1 MSSGNP
7 LHPIPHPP
15 QLPLLGNLLS
25 LDASRP
31 MQSMQAL
38 ARQLGPIYWLKMP
51 GTKLVVVTSAAL
63 AEEVCDTTRFDK
75 CTIGTLRRLRPL
87 SHGLF
92 TSDTKERT
100 WSKPHGIL
108 MPNFTQKAMRGYH
121 PMMLDIAQQLVA
133 KWARLNADD
142 TVDVVRDMTALTLD
156 TIGLCG
162 FGYRFNS
169 FYREGFHP
177 FVDALT
183 RSLETVQRRRG
194 IPLEH
199 WRLRREMAQM
209 DRDVAY
215 MHGMVEAI
223 VRERRA
229 SGLGLAEM
237 PDLLS
242 YMLAGEDKASGERLD
257 DREIRDEC
265 IEFLIA
271 GHETTSNLLSFAL
284 VELMRHPEVLARARA
299 EVDAVF
305 GTDTAVWPEYAQ
317 VNQLPYVQQVLKETL
332 RLYPPAPGIGLQAR
346 ADTTIGGAMAY
357 PVPRRSLVILN
368 TLALH
373 RDPAVWGPDPGAFD
387 PDRFTRAAEAARPA
401 HAWKPFGN
409 GQRACIGR
417 QFAMQEATLV
427 LGLILQRFELL
438 DPGHY
443 QLRIREALTIKPE
456 GLRVR
461 VRARRH
467 AQPVAAPG
475 AQGPTP
481 SLAAPGILARGLTPQ
496 AGPAPAA
503 APAASPLPMAASGTP
518 LLVLHGSNGGTAE
531 DIARQLAEA
540 GRARGLAVT
549 VAPLDAH
556 ADTLAA
562 AVPEVLRAGGLL
574 LLVSASYNGTPPDNA
589 RALCAALA
597 KAAPADALAGLRYAV
612 FGCGNRDW
620 SSTYQAVPRQLDEA
634 LAARGAQRLLPR
646 GEGDA
651 REDLEADFQAWAAAL
666 WPTVAAAFERAPG
679 VAEAGAQGVGPG
691 APIGPAPAPAD
702 AAAVLPAPLQLLW
715 LPAAV
720 PPAATRLPGALP
732 LTVRVNRELQQPGAD
747 GQPPARSTRHLEFA
761 LPPGTEARW
770 QVGDHLALLPRN
782 PEALVQ
788 RALQRLGL
796 DGEARLQLAPPAPG
810 ARRWPH
816 LPYADQGPAQPL
828 HQLFAQALELQAPA
842 TRRQLQL
849 LAAHT
854 HCPHSSAQMAALASA
869 WQAAPDAPRP
879 SLLQLL
885 ERWPACEA
893 PLAALLPLWPALAPR
908 LYSVAS
914 SPLVDAQCVALT
926 VSVVDAPSRHDP
938 ALRHRGVCSSQL
950 QQARPGDVWW
960 GRLQRGVPGF
970 TLPDDPAVPLLMVAA
985 GSGMAPF
992 RGFAQQRAALQAA
1005 GARLGPALLVFG
1017 CRHPQVDAL
1026 HADELQAW
1034 AEQGVLEVQHAY
1046 SRLGPQP
1053 VYVQHLLAR
1062 QAGAVWTL
1070 LQQPGARVYVCG
1082 DGAHME
1088 PAVRAALQAIARQHG
1103 ALDDWLAGWQREQRY
1118 VMDVWSGG

>member
-1 MSSGNP
+1 MPSRNP

-38 ARQLGPIYWLKMP
+38 AQQLGPVYWLKMP

-75 CTIGTLRRLRPL
+75 STIGTLRRLRPL

-209 DRDVAY
+209 ERDVAY

-305 GTDTAVWPEYAQ
+305 GTDTAVWPDHAQ

-373 RDPAVWGPDPGAFD
+373 RDPAVWGPDPEAFD

-427 LGLILQRFELL
+427 LGLILQRFELV
-438 DPGHY
+438 DPSGY

-456 GLRVR
+456 GLHIH
-461 VRARRH
+461 VRARRL
-467 AQPVAAPG
+467 AQPVTVPASAGSAA
-475 AQGPTP
+475 
-481 SLAAPGILARGLTPQ
+481 R
-496 AGPAPAA
+496 GPAPAA
-503 APAASPLPMAASGTP
+503 AAPAAAAPAIPLLPVAAAGTP

-531 DIARQLAEA
+531 DIAQQLAEA

-556 ADTLAA
+556 ADTLPEAL
-562 AVPEVLRAGGLL
+562 PEVLRGGGLL

-589 RALCAALA
+589 RAFCAGLA
-597 KAAPADALAGLRYAV
+597 RPAAADALAGLRYAV
-612 FGCGNRDW
+612 FGCGHRDW
-620 SSTYQAVPRQLDEA
+620 SSTYQAVPRQIDAA

-651 REDLEADFQAWAAAL
+651 REDLDADFQAWAATL
-666 WPTVAAAFERAPG
+666 WPAVAAALG
-679 VAEAGAQGVGPG
+679 G
-691 APIGPAPAPAD
+691 APAGLAAPTQVD
-702 AAAVLPAPLQLLW
+702 SAAALPEPLALHW
-715 LPAAV
+715 LPAATV
-720 PPAATRLPGALP
+720 PAASRLPGALP
-732 LTVRVNRELQQPGAD
+732 LTVRVNRELQCGAN
-747 GQPPARSTRHLEFA
+747 GQPPERSTRHIEFS
-761 LPPGTEARW
+761 LPPGAEATW

-782 PEALVQ
+782 PDALVQ
-788 RALQRLGL
+788 RALRRLGL

-810 ARRWPH
+810 ARRWLH
-816 LPYADQGPAQPL
+816 LPYADEGAAQPL
-828 HQLFAQALELQAPA
+828 HQLFAEALELQAPA

-854 HCPHSSAQMAALASA
+854 RCPHTGGQMAALAA
-869 WQAAPDAPRP
+869 EWDAAPDAPRP

-908 LYSVAS
+908 HYSVAS
-914 SPLVDAQCVALT
+914 SPVVDAQRVALT
-926 VSVVDAPSRHDP
+926 VSVVDAPSRLDP
-938 ALRHRGVCSSQL
+938 AQRHRGVCSGQL
-950 QQARPGDVWW
+950 QQAQPGDVWW
-960 GRLQRGVPGF
+960 GRLQRGAPGF
-970 TLPDDPAVPLLMVAA
+970 TLPDDPTVPLLMVAA
-985 GSGMAPF
+985 GSGIAPF

-1017 CRHPQVDAL
+1017 CRHPQLDAL
-1026 HADELQAW
+1026 YADELQAW
-1034 AEQGVLEVQHAY
+1034 AKAGVLQLLYAH
-1046 SRLGPQP
+1046 SRQGAEP
-1053 VYVQHLLAR
+1053 VYVQHRLAQ
-1062 QAGAVWTL
+1062 QADAVWAL
-1070 LQQPGARVYVCG
+1070 IGQPQARIHVCG
-1082 DGAHME
+1082 DGARME
-1088 PAVRAALQAIARQHG
+1088 PAVRAALQAIARDHG
-1103 ALDDWLAGWQREQRY
+1103 AGDDWLATLQREQRY
-1118 VMDVWSGG
+1118 LLDVWAGG

>member
-1 MSSGNP
+1 MSSRNP

-38 ARQLGPIYWLKMP
+38 AQQLGPIYWLKMP

-100 WSKPHGIL
+100 WAKPHGIL

-142 TVDVVRDMTALTLD
+142 EVDVVRDMTALTLD

-199 WRLRREMAQM
+199 WRLRRQMAQM

-299 EVDAVF
+299 EVDEVF
-305 GTDTAVWPEYAQ
+305 GTDTAAWPDHAQ

-373 RDPAVWGPDPGAFD
+373 RDRAVWGPDPEAFD
-387 PDRFTRAAEAARPA
+387 PGRFTRAAEAARPA

-427 LGLILQRFELL
+427 LGLILQRFELI

-456 GLRVR
+456 GLRIR
-461 VRARRH
+461 VRARR
-467 AQPVAAPG
+467 AVQPVVAPVVRADALGPGGAMGAGAAAAG
-475 AQGPTP
+475 AT
-481 SLAAPGILARGLTPQ
+481 SVAPHAPVHPV
-496 AGPAPAA
+496 APVAPA
-503 APAASPLPMAASGTP
+503 GTA

-531 DIARQLAEA
+531 DIAGQLADA

-549 VAPLDAH
+549 VAPLDTH
-556 ADTLAA
+556 ASALPGTLAQ
-562 AVPEVLRAGGLL
+562 GGLL

-589 RALCAALA
+589 RAFCAALA
-597 KAAPADALAGLRYAV
+597 RPAAADALTGLRYAV

-620 SSTYQAVPRQLDEA
+620 SSTYQAVPRQIDEA

-666 WPTVAAAFERAPG
+666 WPAVAAACGGGVSGEASGEGSGAAPG
-679 VAEAGAQGVGPG
+679 
-691 APIGPAPAPAD
+691 AD
-702 AAAVLPAPLQLLW
+702 HTTAPLPDPLVLHW
-715 LPAAV
+715 LPAAAA
-720 PPAATRLPGALP
+720 PAASRLPGALP
-732 LTVRVNRELQQPGAD
+732 LTLHVNRELQQPGAQ
-747 GQPPARSTRHLEFA
+747 GQPPARSTRHIEFA
-761 LPPGTEARW
+761 LPPGAAAPW
-770 QVGDHLALLPRN
+770 QVGDHLALMPRN
-782 PEALVQ
+782 PDALVQ
-788 RALQRLGL
+788 RVLQRLGL
-796 DGEARLQLAPPAPG
+796 DGDARLQLAPPAPG

-816 LPYADQGPAQPL
+816 LPYADQGAAAGQALPL
-828 HQLFAQALELQAPA
+828 HQLLAEALELQAPA

-854 HCPHSSAQMAALASA
+854 RCPHTGAQMAALAAA

-914 SPLVDAQCVALT
+914 SPVVDAQRVALT

-938 ALRHRGVCSSQL
+938 AQRHRGVCSGQL
-950 QQARPGDVWW
+950 QQAQPGERWW
-960 GRLQRGVPGF
+960 GRLQRGAPGF

-985 GSGMAPF
+985 GSGIAPF

-1005 GARLGPALLVFG
+1005 GARLGPALLLFG
-1017 CRHPQVDAL
+1017 CRQPQVDAL
-1026 HADELQAW
+1026 YADELQAW
-1034 AEQGVLEVQHAY
+1034 ADLGVLQVLYAH
-1046 SRLGPQP
+1046 SRLGPEP

-1062 QAGAVWTL
+1062 QAQAVWAL
-1070 LQQPGARVYVCG
+1070 LQHADARVYVCG
-1082 DGAHME
+1082 DGAQME
-1088 PAVRAALQAIARQHG
+1088 PAVRAALQAMARQHG
-1103 ALDDWLAGWQREQRY
+1103 APDDWLAGLQRGQRY
-1118 VMDVWSGG
+1118 LLDVWAGG